1 MEQGYSFQ
9 QAQSAIRSKAPKS
22 PFPFSQIT
30 IGGVGD
36 NINTLSH
43 IPVGTVLFFKDQK
56 TKDGY
61 NINGTYRFDSIYRNV
76 LTFTK
81 YPPKQYDF
89 GIINQVEIL
98 GGIGTADYRKTS
110 NLEYKV
116 RLKDLDLH
124 SQAIHAI
131 PPMGVLP
138 IGTCITFTAGLLD
151 TDMMGEPNPVC
162 ELFQEVYKTNTFGK
176 SLIGEWVVVANAG
189 VTGAGLVSRK
199 KNMGD
204 LNATLQRHFGQSYML
219 RKIKNIDTDDEGNI
233 IAIGRYAPNEKNSIE
248 LRAEHLHELLIRST
262 HLKSYKPPMGDM
274 EKGTMEGID
283 VKVEELLERFDY
295 ITKDATILANEYFNI
310 CTELDLIYKDF
321 FSVDRFGGQV
331 YISRPYVIH
340 RDTLLENDFACGL
353 ESLLT
358 MTGYQTGESARVS
371 RSYRDWK
378 TKSGRHTY
386 DTYYW
391 GGAMNQW
398 RYDNIDPHFTP
409 NYSNFTLPISQHE
422 PHKSNEKLD
431 DRGRRTYVWHP
442 FDYMDNGETKEFYE
456 KQTDL
461 GGFDALE
468 PLFPDDR
475 GCKNYCLSV
484 NNSIFHPFENTLTHI
499 STTDESGF
507 GKPFVKRQSIQYPIL
522 WFIQRWLYSTPSVG
536 GAKWATYQKS
546 PIYLQLMLSGK
557 NPYELNRDCRG
568 ETPQEV
574 LSITEIECPPLSL
587 VGIINAQ
594 QMKMYGVVE
603 EEFSESPNQIYSMIA
618 KSQLKGD

>member
-22 PFPFSQIT
+22 PFPFYQIT

-36 NINTLSH
+36 NINTLQH

-81 YPPKQYDF
+81 YPPRQYDF

-98 GGIGTADYRKTS
+98 GGIGSADYRKTS

-199 KNMGD
+199 KNTDD

-219 RKIKNIDTDDEGNI
+219 RKIKNIDHDDYGNI

-262 HLKSYKPPMGDM
+262 HLKSYKPPTGDM

-283 VKVEELLERFDY
+283 VKVKELLERFDY
-295 ITKDATILANEYFNI
+295 ITKDATILANEYFNF
-310 CTELDLIYKDF
+310 CTELDTIYKDF

-331 YISRPYVIH
+331 YISRPFVIH

-358 MTGYQTGESARVS
+358 MTGYQTGLGAKVS
-371 RSYRDWK
+371 RSYR
-378 TKSGRHTY
+378 GHTY

-398 RYDNIDPHFTP
+398 RFDNIDPHFTP
-409 NYSNFTLPISQHE
+409 NLSNFTLPISQHE
-422 PHKSNEKLD
+422 SYKSNENVK
-431 DRGRRTYVWHP
+431 RGVSGNYAWHP
-442 FDYMDNGETKEFYE
+442 FDYMDKGETKEFY
-456 KQTDL
+456 QIAYAL
-461 GGFDALE
+461 PQVFDSKAYISTPLE
-468 PLFPDDR
+468 DSDDR
-475 GCKNYCLSV
+475 GCENYCLSV

-499 STTDESGF
+499 STTDESGYTGDF
-507 GKPFVKRQSIQYPIL
+507 KVKRQSIQYPIL

-536 GAKWATYQKS
+536 GAKWAAYQKS

-557 NPYELNRDCRG
+557 NPYELNKNCRAK
-568 ETPQEV
+568 TPQEV
-574 LSITEIECPPLSL
+574 LSITEIDCPPLSL

>member
-22 PFPFSQIT
+22 PFPFYQIT

-36 NINTLSH
+36 NINTLQH

-81 YPPKQYDF
+81 YPPRDYDF

-138 IGTCITFTAGLLD
+138 IGTCITFSAGLLD
-151 TDMMGEPNPVC
+151 TDMRGEPNPVC

-199 KNMGD
+199 KNAAD
-204 LNATLQRHFGQSYML
+204 LDATLQRHFGQSYML
-219 RKIKNIDTDDEGNI
+219 RKIKNIEHDDYGNI

-262 HLKSYKPPMGDM
+262 HLRHHENSDTGNIEEGM
-274 EKGTMEGID
+274 TEGIEMN
-283 VKVEELLERFDY
+283 VEEILERFDY

-310 CTELDLIYKDF
+310 CTELDTIYKDF

-331 YISRPYVIH
+331 YISRPFVIH

-358 MTGYQTGESARVS
+358 MTGYQTGVGAKVS
-371 RSYRDWK
+371 RSYR
-378 TKSGRHTY
+378 GHTY

-409 NYSNFTLPISQHE
+409 NLSNFTLPISQHE
-422 PHKSNEKLD
+422 PHKSNESLSLGSAYGF
-431 DRGRRTYVWHP
+431 RNAWHP
-442 FDYMDNGETKEFYE
+442 FDYMDNGETKAFYE
-456 KQTDL
+456 KKPSED
-461 GGFDALE
+461 GFEPLE
-468 PLFPDDR
+468 SLFPDDK
-475 GCKNYCLSV
+475 GCVNYCLSV
-484 NNSIFHPFENTLTHI
+484 NSSIFHPFENTLTHI
-499 STTDESGF
+499 TIVDESGYTGGF
-507 GKPFVKRQSIQYPIL
+507 KVKRQSIQYPIL

-557 NPYELNRDCRG
+557 NPYELNENCRAK
-568 ETPQEV
+568 TPQDV
-574 LSITEIECPPLSL
+574 LSIKEIDCPPLSL

>member
-9 QAQSAIRSKAPKS
+9 QAQSAIRSKAPYS
-22 PFPFSQIT
+22 PFPFHQIN
-30 IGGVGD
+30 IEGVGD
-36 NINTLSH
+36 SINTLQH
-43 IPVGTVLFFKDQK
+43 IPIGTVLFFKDQK
-56 TKDGY
+56 TKEGY
-61 NINGTYRFDSIYRNV
+61 KINGTYRFDSIYRNV

-81 YPPKQYDF
+81 YPPRDYDF

-98 GGIGTADYRKTS
+98 GTMRTADYRKTS

-138 IGTCITFTAGLLD
+138 IGTCITFTEGLLD
-151 TDMMGEPNPVC
+151 SDLSDPNPVC
-162 ELFQEVYKTNTFGK
+162 ELFQKVYKTNTFGK

-189 VTGAGLVSRK
+189 VTGAGLINRK
-199 KNMGD
+199 KNDGD

-219 RKIKNIDTDDEGNI
+219 RKIKNIEHDEYGNI

-262 HLKSYKPPMGDM
+262 HLKSYKPPTGDM

-295 ITKDATILANEYFNI
+295 ITKDAPTLANEYFNI
-310 CTELDLIYKDF
+310 CTKLNTIYNGF

-331 YISRPYVIH
+331 YISQPFVIN
-340 RDTLLENDFACGL
+340 RDTLLENEFACGL

-358 MTGYQTGESARVS
+358 MTGYQTGDGAKVS
-371 RSYRDWK
+371 RSYA
-378 TKSGRHTY
+378 GNQY

-398 RYDNIDPHFTP
+398 RFDGIDPYMT
-409 NYSNFTLPISQHE
+409 SNVSLFTLPISQHE
-422 PHKSNEKLD
+422 PHKSNEILN
-431 DRGRRTYVWHP
+431 DRGRRTYVWHS
-442 FDYMDNGETKEFYE
+442 FDYMDNGETKAFYE
-456 KQTDL
+456 KKPSED
-461 GGFDALE
+461 GFEPLE
-468 PLFPDDR
+468 SLFPDDK
-475 GCKNYCLSV
+475 GCVNYCLSV
-484 NNSIFHPFENTLTHI
+484 NSSIFHPFENTLANIPTI
-499 STTDESGF
+499 DETSITGGSF
-507 GKPFVKRQSIQYPIL
+507 KLKRQSIQYPIL
-522 WFIQRWLYSTPSVG
+522 WFIQRWLYSAPSVG
-536 GAKWATYQKS
+536 GAKWAAYQKS
-546 PIYLQLMLSGK
+546 PLYLRLMLSGD
-557 NPYELNRDCRG
+557 NPYELNKNCRA
-568 ETPQEV
+568 ETPQDV
-574 LSITEIECPPLSL
+574 LSIKEIDCPPLSL

-594 QMKMYGVVE
+594 QVKMYGVVE

-618 KSQLKGD
+618 KSRLKGD

>member
-22 PFPFSQIT
+22 PFPFNQIN
-30 IGGVGD
+30 IEGVGVG
-36 NINTLSH
+36 INTLSH

-56 TKDGY
+56 TKEGY
-61 NINGTYRFDSIYRNV
+61 KINGTYRFDSIYRNV

-81 YPPKQYDF
+81 YPPRDYDF

-98 GGIGTADYRKTS
+98 GTMRTSDYRKTS

-124 SQAIHAI
+124 SQVIYAI

-138 IGTCITFTAGLLD
+138 IGTCITFSAGLLD
-151 TDMMGEPNPVC
+151 TDMGGEPNPVC

-199 KNMGD
+199 KNTAD
-204 LNATLQRHFGQSYML
+204 SDATLQRHFGQSYML

-262 HLKSYKPPMGDM
+262 HLKSYKPPTGDM

-358 MTGYQTGESARVS
+358 MTGYQTGVGAKVS
-371 RSYRDWK
+371 RSYR
-378 TKSGRHTY
+378 GHTY

-422 PHKSNEKLD
+422 PHKSNEKLETSGY
-431 DRGRRTYVWHP
+431 RMGMSKYAWHP
-442 FDYMDNGETKEFYE
+442 FDYMDNGETRAFYE
-456 KQTDL
+456 KQTDF
-461 GGFDALE
+461 GGFEGLGS
-468 PLFPDDR
+468 LFPDDM
-475 GCKNYCLSV
+475 GCENYCLSV

-499 STTDESGF
+499 TIVDESGYTGGF
-507 GKPFVKRQSIQYPIL
+507 KVKRQSIQYPIL

-557 NPYELNRDCRG
+557 NPYELNKDCRT
-568 ETPQEV
+568 ETPQDV
-574 LSITEIECPPLSL
+574 LSIKEIDCPPLSL